1 MLRKGARRPKEETLF
16 RLLEEGT
23 MNAKIVIRKFGGPE
37 CLEWEEGDDPEPG
50 DGEILIRHTAIGLN
64 FIDVY
69 HRQGL
74 YPVELPFTPGV
85 EAAGVVEKAGAG
97 VKAFKKGDRAAY
109 FGAASPGAY
118 AELRAVPAARAVKLP
133 SFVDDKTAAA
143 LMLKGATAEYLIRRT
158 CPVKKGDVVLFH
170 AAAGG
175 VGLIACQWLA
185 ALGAVVIG
193 TAGSPEKAELAKANG
208 CRHVILYREQDV
220 AQAVREITGG
230 RGADVV
236 YDSVGKATFEASLAS
251 LKPRGLM
258 VSFGNASGPVPPL
271 APLELAKRG
280 SLYLTRPTL
289 KDYYSTREQ
298 FEAGTAA
305 VLEAVEDG
313 TVKVLIGQTYPLGE
327 VQQAHRDL
335 EARKTI
341 GATVLTVG

>member
-1 MLRKGARRPKEETLF
+1 MSGRVVVHE
-16 RLLEEGT
+16 
-23 MNAKIVIRKFGGPE
+23 FGGPDA
-37 CLEWEEGDDPEPG
+37 LLWEDGRDPEPG
-50 DGEILIRHTAIGLN
+50 RGEILVRHTAIGLN

-85 EAAGVVEKAGAG
+85 EAAGVVEQAGAG
-97 VKAFKKGDRAAY
+97 VKGFMKGDRVAY
-109 FGAASPGAY
+109 FGAASPGSY
-118 AELRAVPAARAVKLP
+118 AELRAVPASRAVRLP
-133 SFVDDKTAAA
+133 PSIDDVSAAG

-158 CPVKKGDVVLFH
+158 YAVKKGDVVLFH

-193 TAGSPEKAELAKANG
+193 TAGSRKKAELAKANG

-220 AQAVREITGG
+220 AEGVREITGG

-251 LKPRGLM
+251 LRPRGLM
-258 VSFGNASGPVPPL
+258 VSFGNASGPVPAL

-280 SLYLTRPTL
+280 SLYLTRPSL
-289 KDYYSTREQ
+289 KDYYASPKE

-305 VLEAVEDG
+305 VLDAVETG
-313 TVKVLIGQTYPLGE
+313 KVRVRIGQTCPLRD
-327 VQQAHRDL
+327 VQRAHRDL
-335 EARKTI
+335 EARKTT
-341 GATVLTVG
+341 GSTVLTVG